1 MNLNNQLNLP
11 SYSEILLNTP
21 APNVPVEGY
30 LNIKQSQ
37 EQINLL
43 RMILNSVNDNINKE
57 NISKILILICFIVYY
72 EYFTI
77 HFYNRDGLPYRLTK
91 DLFYIYVGF
100 FVIIVGIFATNIY
113 NLIKSKS

>member
-43 RMILNSVNDNINKE
+43 RMILNSVNDGVDKE

-77 HFYNRDGLPYRLTK
+77 HFCNRDGLPYRLTK
-91 DLFYIYVGF
+91 DLFYIYVWF
-100 FVIIVGIFATNIY
+100 FVIILGIFATNIY
-113 NLIKSKS
+113 NLIKS